1 MNREMRRDRE
11 TGKRSRDSEVPSE
24 RKRQREGVASRW
36 LVRGRRVVGGVGA
49 SEGGREGRRVC
60 ERGGGAID
68 RMALVASGSKKSR
81 RAESGAVGKACIRAT
96 SG

>member
-60 ERGGGAID
+60 ERGGWRD
-68 RMALVASGSKKSR
+68 RSDGSGCLRFKEKPAR
-81 RAESGAVGKACIRAT
+81 GIGCGR
-96 SG
+96 